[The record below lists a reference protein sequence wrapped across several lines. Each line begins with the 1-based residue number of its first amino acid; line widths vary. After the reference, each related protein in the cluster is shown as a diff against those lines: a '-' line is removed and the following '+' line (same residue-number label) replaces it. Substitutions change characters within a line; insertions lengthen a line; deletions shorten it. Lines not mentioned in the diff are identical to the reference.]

1 MPPKSA
7 AERKAAERA
16 RRKRLGLKRR
26 EFYLTDEEYW
36 YLQGC
41 LKRRRKITD

>member
-1 MPPKSA
+1 MKTA
-7 AERKAAERA
+7 AERKAAERK
-16 RRKRLGLKRR
+16 RREQQGLKRR

-41 LKRRRKITD
+41 LKRRRKLTS